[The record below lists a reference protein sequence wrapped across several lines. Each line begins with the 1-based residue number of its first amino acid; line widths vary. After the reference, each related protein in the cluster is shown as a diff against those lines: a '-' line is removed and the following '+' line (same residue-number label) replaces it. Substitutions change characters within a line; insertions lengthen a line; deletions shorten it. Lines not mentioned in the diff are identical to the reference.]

1 MPRRTARL
9 STALAATALASGALL
24 ATAPAA
30 SAIPPAGPGESVT
43 ITYYSDAT
51 RTVEVGWWS
60 YGSCGEPFDYG
71 THTRYSKVVK
81 IRCGTPDPL

>member
-1 MPRRTARL
+1 MPRRTATL
-9 STALAATALASGALL
+9 SAALALTAGALL
-24 ATAPAA
+24 AAAPAA